1 MGRLDRIETLA
12 ISGAATHN
20 NLRLIMRGS
29 PWFVDPQLL
38 NGVTRFSY
46 IRGSQ
51 FSALFPSNQSP
62 LAKNATVGDT
72 EVVLTN
78 HPPWMSVNT
87 LVRIGSNEQ
96 IGELAVVKD
105 VQYDTT
111 IVLYTPLIS
120 DYVVDETQTGNI
132 PVATLMGTPCTIYE
146 VPTVSFPAS
155 YELGSLRLEVSDLL
169 VINPRIGNKIS
180 GDGIQL
186 GTTIVGVE
194 TSGSL
199 KFVLISKETTTA
211 SSAPTSIITLEDN
224 KYLVLESW
232 WPIVQSD
239 VLLMS
244 RTPAV
249 FTSLVEYPVAQ
260 VVSAGTRTGDP
271 IAGEPET
278 VYRFV
283 ISLATKTGLLP
294 FVPALGDTLFL
305 RAQPLYYTRDFGVG
319 DVTIPENQG
328 PFLFDAYFGSMISE
342 YKIDTKLGIKL
353 WDGFGTQIGDG
364 WTEIEPNHI
373 ILERPIL
380 SESLLF
386 WQRIEGNFQY
396 QKDRFFQAELSER
409 GRFTM
414 SSDLL
419 VPKWPTDK
427 QRGWVIPVKSP
438 VAVRMIIQFEPQP
451 AMVVEIPADTLTY
464 VRPVILAGDVPIDR
478 ILVSFSGDAGTRV
491 EIQDW
496 RYDGEIPRS
505 FSYYILGTGECY
517 GNGRWLAGG
526 FSIKPIFYS
535 LSSLKAR
542 YSDTVSRYNAGYLY
556 R

>member
-1 MGRLDRIETLA
+1 MGRLDRIEDLA
-12 ISGAATHN
+12 ISGTATHN
-20 NLRLIMRGS
+20 NLRLIMRGK

-38 NGVTRFSY
+38 NGVTRFAY
-46 IRGSQ
+46 TRGSQ

-62 LAKNATVGDT
+62 LAQNALTGSP
-72 EVVLTN
+72 EVVLANMPT
-78 HPPWMSVNT
+78 WMTENT

-96 IGELAVVKD
+96 IGELAIVTD
-105 VQYDTT
+105 VQDEST
-111 IVLYTPLIS
+111 IVVSSPLIS
-120 DYVVDETQTGNI
+120 DYIVDETQTGNI

-155 YELGSLRLEVSDLL
+155 YAVGSLRLEVTDFLL
-169 VINPRIGNKIS
+169 VNPRIGNKIN
-180 GDGIQL
+180 GEGIQPD
-186 GTTIVGVE
+186 TVVVGVE
-194 TSGSL
+194 TSGDRR
-199 KFVLISKETTTA
+199 FVLISAETTA
-211 SSAPTSIITLEDN
+211 SSVSVVTLEDN

-244 RTPAV
+244 RTPDV
-249 FTSLVEYPVAQ
+249 FTSLVEYPVAH
-260 VVSAGTRTGDP
+260 VVPAGTRSGIPD
-271 IAGEPET
+271 AGEPET

-294 FVPALGDTLFL
+294 FVPALGDRLFL

-319 DVTIPENQG
+319 DVSIPETHG

-353 WDGFGTQIGDG
+353 WDGFGVQIGEG
-364 WTEIEPNHI
+364 WTEINPNHI

-419 VPKWPTDK
+419 VPKWPADK
-427 QRGWVIPVKSP
+427 KRSWVIPIKSP
-438 VAVRMIIQFEPQP
+438 VAVKMIIQFEPQP
-451 AMVVEIPADTLTY
+451 PMVVEIPANTLTY
-464 VRPVILAGDVPIDR
+464 VRPSILEDDVPIDR
-478 ILVSFSGDAGTRV
+478 IMISFSGDVGTRV

-526 FSIKPIFYS
+526 FSIKSIFYA

>member
-1 MGRLDRIETLA
+1 MGRLDRIENLA

-20 NLRLIMRGS
+20 NLRIIMRGK
-29 PWFVDPQLL
+29 PLFVDPQLL

-51 FSALFPSNQSP
+51 FAALFPSNQSP
-62 LAKNATVGDT
+62 LATNASVGDT

-78 HPPWMSVNT
+78 HPTWMSEKT
-87 LVRIGSNEQ
+87 LVRIGSNER
-96 IGELAVVKD
+96 IGELAVVRD
-105 VQYDTT
+105 VKVDTT
-111 IVLYTPLIS
+111 IVLSSPLIS
-120 DYVVDETQTGNI
+120 DYIVDETQTGNI
-132 PVATLMGTPCTIYE
+132 PVATLLGTPCTIYE

-155 YELGSLRLEVSDLL
+155 YDLGSLRIEVSDLL
-169 VINPRIGNKIS
+169 IINPRIGNKIS
-180 GDGIQL
+180 GEGIQTD
-186 GTTIVGVE
+186 TTITGVTTE
-194 TSGSL
+194 GPRRFAILSA
-199 KFVLISKETTTA
+199 ETTAA
-211 SSAPTSIITLEDN
+211 SSAPASVITLDDN
-224 KYLVLESW
+224 RYLVIESW

-249 FTSLVEYPVAQ
+249 LTSLVEYTIAN
-260 VVSAGTRTGDP
+260 VVPAGTRNGDP
-271 IAGEPET
+271 ITGEPET

-294 FVPALGDTLFL
+294 FVPALGDLLFL

-319 DVTIPENQG
+319 DVSISETQG
-328 PFLFDAYFGSMISE
+328 PFLFDAYFGNMISE
-342 YKIDTKLGIKL
+342 YKIGTKLGIKL
-353 WDGFGTQIGDG
+353 WDGFGAQIGEG
-364 WTEIEPNHI
+364 WTEIEPNHLV
-373 ILERPIL
+373 LERPIL

-427 QRGWVIPVKSP
+427 ERSWVIPIKSP

-451 AMVVEIPADTLTY
+451 PMVVEIQADTLTY
-464 VRPVILAGDVPIDR
+464 VKPTILKGDAPIDR

-496 RYDGEIPRS
+496 RFYGEIPRS

-517 GNGRWLAGG
+517 GNGKWLAGG
-526 FSIKPIFYS
+526 FSIKPLFFS

-542 YSDTVSRYNAGYLY
+542 YSDTVSRYNAGFLY